1 MTAKDCIAW
10 MKTTL
15 VPGIRTRRTIYSC
28 WVLPQLNLNKEFSR
42 YDGRPVGDSA
52 ELMPL
57 DTTLNKDVHE
67 CARRHVV
74 MSRSGAAHGCRDTR
88 LFSFATP
95 KEVARTYRRV
105 FDPVDGVAPKP
116 KRIVQDVK
124 RAISA
129 MKTIHE
135 HRGAFVPG
143 LAGGRVAGHRHVQT
157 TAKTSD
163 NHGGK
168 REKKEW
174 GDNFPMHKD
183 LRSLLDEP
191 ERDVTG
197 LFAVHEDVPDDLD
210 PDEYVE
216 IS

>member
-1 MTAKDCIAW
+1 
-10 MKTTL
+10 
-15 VPGIRTRRTIYSC
+15 
-28 WVLPQLNLNKEFSR
+28 
-42 YDGRPVGDSA
+42 
-52 ELMPL
+52 
-57 DTTLNKDVHE
+57 
-67 CARRHVV
+67 

-95 KEVARTYRRV
+95 KEVARTCRRV

-168 REKKEW
+168 REKKER